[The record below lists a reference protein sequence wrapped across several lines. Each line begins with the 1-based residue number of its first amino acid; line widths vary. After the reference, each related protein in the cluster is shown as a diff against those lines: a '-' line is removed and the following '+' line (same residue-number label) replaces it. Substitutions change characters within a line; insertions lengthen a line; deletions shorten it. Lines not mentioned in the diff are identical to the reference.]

1 MSVILIGQC
10 FLQIR
15 ETSSSI
21 GCEQVHRPIVI
32 HYIKLV
38 FKFEVYD
45 PSNKKPGSSGEVV
58 ELGRIIEI
66 REDVGHE
73 ENMAN
78 KMK

>member
-1 MSVILIGQC
+1 
-10 FLQIR
+10 
-15 ETSSSI
+15 
-21 GCEQVHRPIVI
+21 
-32 HYIKLV
+32 V